1 MTGKSS
7 FIKAFKPVICQN
19 LSVKGKAM
27 LEQYNLINLF
37 SKEWEERCRAATE
50 KYSRLDE
57 KKITEAEK
65 WRRVKQLLNE
75 MILKERRRTARPSKD
90 NSDLVVESGT
100 LSERRKEMDFH
111 SKEWTDR
118 CTAIAEKCEQLDN
131 MKISKDEKLRRT
143 KQLLKELVF
152 TDMKR
157 QAKPAK
163 STEFA

>member
-1 MTGKSS
+1 MS
-7 FIKAFKPVICQN
+7 
-19 LSVKGKAM
+19 
-27 LEQYNLINLF
+27 EQYTLINLF
-37 SKEWEERCRAATE
+37 SKEWKERCEAATQ

-57 KKITEAEK
+57 NKITEAEK
-65 WRRVKQLLNE
+65 WWRVKQLLKE
-75 MILKERRRTARPSKD
+75 MILKERRRVARPSKD
-90 NSDLVVESGT
+90 NSDLVVESRT

-131 MKISKDEKLRRT
+131 MKISKAEKLWRT

-152 TDMKR
+152 TDKKR

-163 STEFA
+163 GIELV

>member
-1 MTGKSS
+1 
-7 FIKAFKPVICQN
+7 
-19 LSVKGKAM
+19 M

-37 SKEWEERCRAATE
+37 SKEWEERCRTAAQ

-57 KKITEAEK
+57 KKITEVEK
-65 WRRVKQLLNE
+65 WWRVKQLLKE
-75 MILKERRRTARPSKD
+75 MILKERRRAARPSKD
-90 NSDLVVESGT
+90 NSDLVVESRT

-131 MKISKDEKLRRT
+131 MKISKAEKLWRT

-152 TDMKR
+152 TDKKR
-157 QAKPAK
+157 QARLAK
-163 STEFA
+163 GSEFV